1 MQTMDENP
9 KGTHY
14 TKKAIKRQFCTI
26 LLGFILTEF
35 GIRISNGSISEQDL
49 ELFSLID
56 GNNTFYFLNK
66 FLDNQNL
73 LDHQKLQ
80 DFVYENISEF
90 SFYTPDVVWK
100 FA

>member
-9 KGTHY
+9 RGTHY

-26 LLGFILTEF
+26 LLGFIQKEF
-35 GIRISNGSISEQDL
+35 DIRISNGSISEQDL
-49 ELFSLID
+49 ELFSLRD

-66 FLDNQNL
+66 FLDDKHL

-80 DFVYENISEF
+80 DFVYNNISQF
-90 SFYTPDVVWK
+90 SFYNADVV
-100 FA
+100 